1 MNKLI
6 ITTLLLIS
14 LVSTSVF
21 SQAGWNW
28 GEQIDVAKENNAI
41 YTDMVK
47 IEKYLDAIAPHAW
60 LLENTPDLNESL
72 YQNGAKI
79 YSGLANKES
88 DKAQQAAYQAKA

>member
-1 MNKLI
+1 MPLNKMNKLI
-6 ITTLLLIS
+6 IITLLLVCLIS
-14 LVSTSVF
+14 TNVL

-47 IEKYLDAIAPHAW
+47 VKKYADAITPHAW

-72 YQNGAKI
+72 YQNGAKT
-79 YSGLANKES
+79 YSRFADKE
-88 DKAQQAAYQAKA
+88 